1 MLVLVLLVLAD
12 WLPAWEENY
21 MDAQRS
27 EVIAVAL
34 HARVPMAFGFD
45 HDEYTKHC
53 SELEL
58 RATVDP

>member
-27 EVIAVAL
+27 EVISVAL
-34 HARVPMAFGFD
+34 HARVPTAFGVD
-45 HDEYTKHC
+45 HDG
-53 SELEL
+53 
-58 RATVDP
+58 

>member
-1 MLVLVLLVLAD
+1 MRVLVLLVLAD

-34 HARVPMAFGFD
+34 HARVPMAFGFA
-45 HDEYTKHC
+45 HDE
-53 SELEL
+53 
-58 RATVDP
+58 

>member
-12 WLPAWEENY
+12 WLPAWEVKY

-34 HARVPMAFGFD
+34 HARVPMAFRFD
-45 HDEYTKHC
+45 HDE
-53 SELEL
+53 
-58 RATVDP
+58 

>member
-12 WLPAWEENY
+12 WLPAWEDY

-27 EVIAVAL
+27 EVIVVAL

-45 HDEYTKHC
+45 HDE
-53 SELEL
+53 
-58 RATVDP
+58 